1 MYYLSHLKDFGF
13 YSEKSEEP
21 LEDFEPKIILTALLR
36 IDYVGRRMGCGWKE
50 GDLIQEDIVLMW
62 EKQNSGLNQ
71 GSSKGKKNKQLV
83 KFWIYSDDRV
93 NRNFCQIGCGVREK
107 W

>member
-50 GDLIQEDIVLMW
+50 GDLI
-62 EKQNSGLNQ
+62 
-71 GSSKGKKNKQLV
+71 
-83 KFWIYSDDRV
+83 
-93 NRNFCQIGCGVREK
+93 
-107 W
+107 